1 MAQTAP
7 EPSPDIPT
15 IIPGKMLTT
24 AEVVSLAEF
33 ANKRAEKFGALIDS
47 FDAGIAGR
55 VAEATRSLAAAGFDP
70 KMQADA
76 ADKTTAKARAEI
88 KANSEAARYEA
99 LKELDAAARSLGTT
113 EALFASPV
121 VVLAR
126 QGLGTPERSH
136 YTAQLAGAERAE
148 LGHFAQLAVAT
159 GNKVLGAA
167 VAAAVD
173 RLPRRDRPVSVTE
186 LATALVG
193 EETRAVQ
200 AAITNVKNAAQAALN
215 KNREWE
221 AGKARPL
228 DRIKLALNRKD
239 Q

>member
-1 MAQTAP
+1 MAEPAP
-7 EPSPDIPT
+7 NPDIPT
-15 IIPGKMLTT
+15 IIPGTMLTT

-33 ANKRAEKFGALIDS
+33 ATKRAAKFGALIDS

-76 ADKTTAKARAEI
+76 ATKATAKARAEVR
-88 KANSEAARYEA
+88 ANSEGARYDA
-99 LKELDAAARSLGTT
+99 LRELDAAARSLGTT

-136 YTAQLAGAERAE
+136 YTSQLAGAERAE
-148 LGHFAQLAVAT
+148 LAHFAQLAVAT

-173 RLPRRDRPVSVTE
+173 RLPRRDRPVSVAE
-186 LATALVG
+186 LAGALVG

-200 AAITNVKNAAQAALN
+200 SAIATVKNATNAALL

-221 AGKARPL
+221 AGKSRPI

-239 Q
+239 V

>member
-1 MAQTAP
+1 MA
-7 EPSPDIPT
+7 EPAHNPDIPT

-24 AEVVSLAEF
+24 AEVVSLSEF
-33 ANKRAEKFGALIDS
+33 AAKRAAKFGAMIDS

-55 VAEATRSLAAAGFDP
+55 VAEAARSLAAAGFDP

-76 ADKTTAKARAEI
+76 AEKTAAKARAEVR
-88 KANSEAARYEA
+88 ANSEAARYDA
-99 LKELDAAARSLGTT
+99 LRELDAAARSLGTT

-136 YTAQLAGAERAE
+136 LTTQLAGAERAE

-173 RLPRRDRPVSVTE
+173 RLPRRDRPVSVAE
-186 LATALVG
+186 LASALVG

-200 AAITNVKNAAQAALN
+200 KAIDSIKTAVQASLL

-221 AGKARPL
+221 SGKARPL
-228 DRIKLALNRKD
+228 DRVKLALNRKEA
-239 Q
+239 